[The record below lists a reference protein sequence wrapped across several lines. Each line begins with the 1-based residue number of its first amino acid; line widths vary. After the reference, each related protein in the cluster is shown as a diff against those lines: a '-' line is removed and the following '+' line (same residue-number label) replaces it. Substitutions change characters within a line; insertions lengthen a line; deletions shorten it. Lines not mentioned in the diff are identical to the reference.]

1 MNELLNDWTLLVVV
15 VVLLGSIFA
24 LTALVTIIS
33 VRHRFKGN
41 ITVALASILGIFAG
55 IGGASHGPGEILQ
68 GNIAPDGIIIEAWP
82 ALTSLAGEPAM
93 TFIPSFSV
101 SGIVT
106 VITGFAVTIWA
117 ALRIQSKNGALVLIL
132 LSTMMLFVGGG
143 LIPPAL
149 GVVAGIIIGARV
161 RQKDLK
167 KPPEWNGKQL

>member
-1 MNELLNDWTLLVVV
+1 MNELLDNWTLLVI
-15 VVLLGSIFA
+15 LLSSIIA
-24 LTALVTIIS
+24 LTVLVSIIS

-41 ITVALASILGIFAG
+41 ITVAVGSILGIFAG

-68 GNIAPDGIIIEAWP
+68 GNIAPDRIIIEAWP

-93 TFIPSFSV
+93 TFIPSFNV

-117 ALRIQSKNGALVLIL
+117 ATLRIQSKNGALVLIL
-132 LSTMMLFVGGG
+132 LSTMMLFVGEG

-167 KPPEWNGKQL
+167 TSSDQKV

>member
-1 MNELLNDWTLLVVV
+1 MYTQKAND
-15 VVLLGSIFA
+15 
-24 LTALVTIIS
+24 
-33 VRHRFKGN
+33 
-41 ITVALASILGIFAG
+41 
-55 IGGASHGPGEILQ
+55 
-68 GNIAPDGIIIEAWP
+68 IEAWP

-106 VITGFAVTIWA
+106 VITGIAVTIWA

-167 KPPEWNGKQL
+167 KTSSDQKV

>member
-1 MNELLNDWTLLVVV
+1 MNELLDDWTLLLVI
-15 VVLLGSIFA
+15 LLSSIFA
-24 LTALVTIIS
+24 LTALVSIIS

-41 ITVALASILGIFAG
+41 ITIALASILGIFAG
-55 IGGASHGPGEILQ
+55 IGGASHGPGEIIQ
-68 GNIAPDGIIIEAWP
+68 GNIAPDGIMIEAWP